1 MKIKKK
7 SSNKIAILVLA
18 KISLDHLD
26 PLFTMN
32 KMKTVDCIFRLFL
45 VFSIVIKLVG
55 TEASHAQHL
64 TKSGYVDCSKGVYC
78 LES

>member
-1 MKIKKK
+1 MKLETWGKVTENI
-7 SSNKIAILVLA
+7 VLA

-26 PLFTMN
+26 LKFTMN
-32 KMKTVDCIFRLFL
+32 RVRTVECIFRLFL

-55 TEASHAQHL
+55 TEASHVQRL
-64 TKSGYVDCSKGVYC
+64 TKFVDRSRAMHC